1 MQVVSLLRI
10 FGCICSP
17 KKSNLN
23 KSEVTLKP
31 FGKPAL
37 FMQSKKYI
45 YKTEYVKLHS
55 NNSK

>member
-17 KKSNLN
+17 KKSDLN

-37 FMQSKKYI
+37 FMKPKKYI
-45 YKTEYVKLHS
+45 YKMEYVNLNG